1 MNKCELYKFTN
12 KDLIIEVPLI
22 KVFNVD
28 DKREYYSFCY
38 TGDHIMNYRNIDI
51 ECQKIRKLCLYA
63 GFKVS
68 LHHIWFPII
77 DDKLDMFV
85 KIVNRT
91 FGSELTHIEEDMNLY
106 RSPDKINVQQRRYY
120 GKIL

>member
-1 MNKCELYKFTN
+1 MQRYKLT
-12 KDLIIEVPLI
+12 KKE
-22 KVFNVD
+22 K
-28 DKREYYSFCY
+28 
-38 TGDHIMNYRNIDI
+38 
-51 ECQKIRKLCLYA
+51 
-63 GFKVS
+63 FKVLS
-68 LHHIWFPII
+68 LGGLTCNRKIPIDKLWFPII